1 MERLEEGSFLF
12 NRRTIGNLL
21 EYYEKCFRSN
31 RKKKN
36 NDHQKEA
43 KKKIMNQASCGSNST
58 RGFNYLHLRMTSPL
72 RDYSWKNRYHED
84 QDGTEGPD
92 A

>member
-1 MERLEEGSFLF
+1 MRNVSDQ
-12 NRRTIGNLL
+12 IG
-21 EYYEKCFRSN
+21 KRKTMII
-31 RKKKN
+31 RKK
-36 NDHQKEA
+36 Q